1 MAAFLKEGLLAP
13 WWRCDM
19 KYDYKKHIIILFLF
33 LTFISSNLQ
42 AARIKDVSEVAG
54 VRSNQLVGYGLV
66 VGLVGT
72 GESTPFTDQ
81 SFNAMLG
88 NFGIQLPPGTK
99 PKTKNVAAVAV
110 SAELPAFAKQG
121 QKIDV
126 TVSSI
131 GSAKS
136 LHGGTLVQTFLKGL
150 DGKIY
155 AVAQGNLIVGGFSA
169 EGNDGS
175 SLVGNTP
182 TVGRIT
188 NGATVEQEVPSPFA
202 SGNYIT
208 FNLFDADFTTSQR
221 MSDSINNFLGP
232 DTAFALDATSI
243 RVRAPKELSQRVA
256 FLSTV
261 ENLEFDPAEAA
272 AKIIVNSRTGTIV
285 VGQNVHLRPAAITHG
300 GMTVSIKENLKVSQP
315 NALAGGN
322 TAIVPDSDID
332 VKQESG
338 RMFHFQPGVTLDEL
352 VRAVNAVGATPSDLM
367 AILQALKQ
375 AGAIDGQL
383 IVI

>member
-1 MAAFLKEGLLAP
+1 MKHWFKLCVFILLATP
-13 WWRCDM
+13 IA
-19 KYDYKKHIIILFLF
+19 H
-33 LTFISSNLQ
+33 
-42 AARIKDVSEVAG
+42 AARIKDISEVSG
-54 VRSNQLVGYGLV
+54 VRSNQLIGYGLV
-66 VGLVGT
+66 VGLAGT

-81 SFNAMLG
+81 SFNTMLK
-88 NFGIQLPPGTK
+88 NFGIQLSPGTK

-110 SAELPAFAKQG
+110 SAELLPFAKQG

-136 LHGGTLVQTFLKGL
+136 LRGGTLVQTFLKGL
-150 DGKIY
+150 DGKVY
-155 AVAQGNLIVGGFSA
+155 AVSQGNLIVGGFSA
-169 EGNDGS
+169 DGADGS
-175 SLVGNTP
+175 SIVGNTP

-188 NGATVEQEVPSPFA
+188 NGATVEQEIPSPFA
-202 SGNYIT
+202 SGSHIT
-208 FNLFDADFTTSQR
+208 FNLFDADFTTAQR
-221 MSDSINNFLGP
+221 MADSINSFLGP
-232 DTAFALDATSI
+232 DTASAMDSTSV
-243 RVRAPKELSQRVA
+243 RVRAPRDLSQRVA

-261 ENLEFDPAEAA
+261 ENLQFEPAEVS

-285 VGQNVHLRPAAITHG
+285 VGQHVRLRPAAITHG
-300 GMTVSIKENLKVSQP
+300 GMTVTIKENLKVSQP
-315 NALAGGN
+315 GALAGGN
-322 TAIVPDSDID
+322 TAIVPDTDIG
-332 VKQESG
+332 VEEKEG
-338 RMFHFQPGVTLDEL
+338 RMFYFQPGATLDEL